1 MMSHSQSSGA
11 DYKGRAIVLLSGLSN
26 ESPTQA
32 IEAVLRSYSLRID
45 GQQEITMAG
54 RYIGA
59 FELSLDPAH
68 ASAIENELHATFSPL
83 GLDIALEIL

>member
-11 DYKGRAIVLLSGLSN
+11 DYKGRAIVLLSGLSD

-59 FELSLDPAH
+59 FELSLDQLLGMNCTLD
-68 ASAIENELHATFSPL
+68 SLHMDLISR
-83 GLDIALEIL
+83 